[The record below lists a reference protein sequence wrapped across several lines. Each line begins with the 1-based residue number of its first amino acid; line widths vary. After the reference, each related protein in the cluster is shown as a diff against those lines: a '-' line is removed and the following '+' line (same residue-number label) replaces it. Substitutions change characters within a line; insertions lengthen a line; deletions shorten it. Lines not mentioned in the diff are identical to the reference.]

1 MCRITAGHS
10 TGTPPEQPSA
20 GRLTLFRRRAPLH
33 RQLADAGGLDLG
45 LGSEPARPFD
55 DGEPRE
61 PDAVSH
67 RPEPASYRD
76 DARPLPGEWPGGD
89 GFGGDAHGGA
99 GVHGVSRPRRWDTV
113 SSAQAPGLRGDE
125 VHFIALPDGT
135 LVVSEDEP
143 DEALGPLADA
153 VERSLGPPY
162 RAEAVRRSGPDWAVA
177 ARRVSIVELR
187 GLSGDEV
194 ELAVTRDGR
203 SLDVDGKTT
212 LGRSPELER
221 IGEGHSTEY
230 VVRASRVDG
239 DLWEVEAS
247 PL

>member
-1 MCRITAGHS
+1 MCRTTAGRS
-10 TGTPPEQPSA
+10 TGTHPEQTPA

-45 LGSEPARPFD
+45 LGFAPAQPFD
-55 DGEPRE
+55 DGEPHQPE
-61 PDAVSH
+61 DASH
-67 RPEPASYRD
+67 RAEHASYRD
-76 DARPLPGEWPGGD
+76 DAPPPPEEWPGGD

-99 GVHGVSRPRRWDTV
+99 GVHGVPRARRWDTV
-113 SSAQAPGLRGDE
+113 SSAHAPNLRGDE
-125 VHFIALPDGT
+125 VHFVALPDGT

-153 VERSLGPPY
+153 VERSLSPPY
-162 RAEAVRRSGPDWAVA
+162 RADAVRRRGPEWAVA

-203 SLDVDGKTT
+203 SLHVDGKTT
-212 LGRSPELER
+212 LGRSPALER

-247 PL
+247 SL